1 MRRLFHSFYFK
12 VSVLFLVLLL
22 AMGVALILI
31 TMRVTDHRRIE
42 VDQLVNR
49 FLARDMA
56 RELEPRLEE
65 NDDPKSLEPV
75 IHHMMVLN
83 PSIEIYLLDG
93 SGKILAFFAEPG
105 KAMKAEKVDL
115 GPVGDFL
122 TGTGL
127 ETGPD
132 PGTGSGPSRGLETG
146 VVPEENRP
154 PGTAGK
160 IPRTARWPVLGD
172 DPCHPGKK
180 KHFSAAPMRL
190 GNGRS
195 GYLYIVLQSSYYDRA
210 MAMLSEKYLV
220 SALWTGLLVSLLSVG
235 VIGLVLF
242 AFLTK
247 RLQRVARSI
256 VDFKNGNF
264 SRRIPIGS
272 RDEVGDLAETFNLM
286 ADRIVED
293 MERLKQTDKLR
304 RELVANVSHDLRSP
318 FASIQGYVETILMK
332 GDSLSKKELRRYL
345 ETIMN
350 DSRAL
355 NRLIDDLFELSKLDA
370 KQVHPNPEVFS
381 LAELAQDVVLKFK
394 PQAEKLNVSLKAEI
408 PHTLLMV
415 EADIAMIERVLS
427 NLVENALKFT
437 GNDGTVELRL
447 SEHDGTVRVSVID
460 SGIGIPETEIPLIF
474 NRFYRV
480 DRSRSRE
487 SPGSGLGLA
496 ISQKILELHHSAI
509 RVLSEAGKGSTFSFD
524 LRSSPDSGGSGE
536 AR

>member
-1 MRRLFHSFYFK
+1 MRRLFHSFNVK
-12 VSVLFLVLLL
+12 VSALFLILLI

-56 RELEPRLEE
+56 RELEMRLEE
-65 NDDPKSLEPV
+65 NSDPESLEPV

-105 KAMKAEKVDL
+105 KEMYAERIDL
-115 GPVGDFL
+115 GPVGEFL
-122 TGTGL
+122 
-127 ETGPD
+127 
-132 PGTGSGPSRGLETG
+132 RGLG
-146 VVPEENRP
+146 
-154 PGTAGK
+154 PGSTLGNIPDVAGK
-160 IPRTARWPVLGD
+160 APGAVRWPILGD

-180 KHFSAAPMRL
+180 KHFSAAPIRL
-190 GNGRS
+190 GDGGS

-220 SALWTGLLVSLLSVG
+220 SALWTGLLVSLVSVG

-247 RLQRVARSI
+247 RLQRVARS
-256 VDFKNGNF
+256 VADFKSGNF
-264 SRRIPIGS
+264 SRRISIRS
-272 RDEVGDLAETFNLM
+272 NDEIGDLAEAFNRM
-286 ADRIVED
+286 ADRIAED
-293 MERLKQTDKLR
+293 MERLKQTDRLR

-332 GDSLSKKELRRYL
+332 VDSLSREELKKYL

-355 NRLIDDLFELSKLDA
+355 NRLIDELFELSKLDA
-370 KQVHPNPEVFS
+370 KQVQPNPEAFS
-381 LAELAQDVVLKFK
+381 LSELAQDVVLKFK
-394 PQAEKLNVSLKAEI
+394 PQAENLKVRLKAEI
-408 PHTLLMV
+408 PHMLCMV
-415 EADIAMIERVLS
+415 EADITMIERVLS

-437 GNDGTVELRL
+437 GIEGSVELRL
-447 SEHDGTVRVSVID
+447 SDHDGKVRVSVID
-460 SGIGIPETEIPLIF
+460 TGGGIPEAEIPQIF

-480 DRSRSRE
+480 DKSRSRKV
-487 SPGSGLGLA
+487 PGSGLGLA
-496 ISQKILELHHSAI
+496 IAQKIMELHHSAI
-509 RVLSEAGKGSTFSFD
+509 QVRSETGKGSTFFFD
-524 LRSSPDSGGSGE
+524 LSSGPASGNSGR
-536 AR
+536 ARASG